1 MTSKKLLSVGI
12 VNFNGMETID
22 SVIASIRSQDV
33 RIDRLLVVDNAS
45 TDGSREW
52 IVKHHPEIDVIA
64 LPENRGPA
72 AARNRL
78 LQEARSPWLLL
89 LDNDIVL
96 EPDAC
101 RKMVHI
107 FQAHPDIVLCHPE
120 IRDDADPLAYHYNGG
135 WIHYLGAFISRKKP
149 EPFPSRPEFE
159 TFDTVSG
166 AAMLVRRQDALDV
179 GGFDEDY
186 VFNWEDG
193 DFCIRLTLSGG
204 KCVNVPEAVA
214 HHRGKSRGMAKIYYQ
229 ARNRWM
235 FLLKFFEWPTLLL
248 SLPMLAFFEAA
259 QLGFVCLKG
268 AGGDYLRG
276 LRDVI
281 RMLPLLLQKRKAFF
295 PWKCRRDAE
304 WLRSGEMFVSGNLKA
319 SRTVVRSMAVMNRI
333 FDLWWKTIVRPCL
346 KRRTTGK
353 QRWSKLFSAP

>member
-1 MTSKKLLSVGI
+1 MTWENLLSVGI

-22 SVIASIRSQDV
+22 SVIASIRRQDLP
-33 RIDRLLVVDNAS
+33 IDCLLVVDNAS

-52 IVKHHPEIDVIA
+52 IVSHHPEIDVIA

-78 LQEARSPWLLL
+78 LEEARTPWLLL

-101 RKMVHI
+101 RKMVRI
-107 FQAHPDIVLCHPE
+107 FQAHPDIALCHPE
-120 IRDDADPLAYHYNGG
+120 IRDDADPLVYHYNGG
-135 WIHYLGAFISRKKP
+135 WIHYLGAFISREKP
-149 EPFPSRPEFE
+149 DPFRPRPEFE
-159 TFDTVSG
+159 IFDTVSG
-166 AAMLVRRQDALDV
+166 AAMFVRRQDALDV

-193 DFCIRLTLSGG
+193 DFCIRFTLSGR

-214 HHRGKSRGMAKIYYQ
+214 HHRGKSRGMAKVYYQ

-235 FLLKFFEWPTLLL
+235 FLVKFFEWPTLLL
-248 SLPMLAFFEAA
+248 SLPMLTLFEAA
-259 QLGFVCLKG
+259 QFGFVCIKG
-268 AGGDYLRG
+268 AGGAYLRG
-276 LRDVI
+276 LKDVI
-281 RMLPLLLQKRKAFF
+281 RMLPVLLQKRKAFL
-295 PWKCRRDAE
+295 PWKCRKDAE

-319 SRTVVRSMAVMNRI
+319 SRTAVRSMAFMNRI
-333 FDLWWKTIVRPCL
+333 VDLWWKAVVLPCL
-346 KRRTTGK
+346 KRRTSDEQPGFH
-353 QRWSKLFSAP
+353 SLPVS